1 MQIGAFGF
9 RVWLWA
15 LGFIGL
21 GFRVWVLGLG
31 SMLST
36 EGSCF
41 ETGSLGLLQ
50 Q

>member
-21 GFRVWVLGLG
+21 GFRVEGLG
-31 SMLST
+31 F
-36 EGSCF
+36 GF
-41 ETGSLGLLQ
+41 RVDAFDRRFLL
-50 Q
+50 